1 MLNNDI
7 ARRFVENLS
16 LYTKYNVN
24 VMNHEGIII
33 ASVDSNRIGSF
44 HETAYNMIKMQQG
57 SVEVTDNESFLGVKE
72 GINLLVY
79 DEQKPVGVVGV
90 TGNPDEV
97 RNIAY
102 VIKMALESML
112 KYEHQQEKLYTT
124 RTAQDRLIYALFNEK
139 NTDREKLESLATSL
153 KINPQKIRI
162 PIILL
167 FGESIKIEILVNSLK
182 GLLTSQDIVHQYNN
196 QRILIYKDLGESRA
210 ETLLSWR
217 EEIEQWL
224 SEIALYCNYTNAY
237 VGTAQCRLHYYKI
250 GLQHCLWLEDSVTA
264 NRKNI
269 YFLDYLEK
277 YIFSQ
282 ISTSELH
289 GIMNVY
295 DHVFPAEE
303 KNNILRIIGVLQH
316 NNFNLVDASK
326 QLYIHKNTLAF
337 RMNKVKALLNIDPF
351 KNNHDR
357 LFIYC
362 LYLYLKR
369 KER

>member
-33 ASVDSNRIGSF
+33 ASVDANRIGSF
-44 HETAYNMIKMQQG
+44 HETACNMIKLQQG
-57 SVEVTDNESFLGVKE
+57 SVEVTDGQSFLGVKE

-124 RTAQDRLIYALFNEK
+124 RTAQDRFVYALFSEK
-139 NTDREKLESLATSL
+139 NTDREKLEGLANGL
-153 KINPQKIRI
+153 KINTHRVRV
-162 PIILL
+162 PIILF
-167 FGESIKIEILVNSLK
+167 FGEPVQVDTLTDSLD
-182 GLLTSQDIVHQYNN
+182 GLLSSQDIVHQHSN
-196 QRILIYKDLGESRA
+196 QRVLICKDMGEARMD
-210 ETLLSWR
+210 TLLSWR
-217 EEIEQWL
+217 EEMEQWL
-224 SEIALYCNYTNAY
+224 TEIGQRCSYANAY
-237 VGTAQCRLHYYKI
+237 VGTAQCRLHYYRI
-250 GLQHCLWLEDSVTA
+250 GLNHCLWLEDSVAHTS
-264 NRKNI
+264 KNL
-269 YFLDYLEK
+269 FFNDYLEK
-277 YIFSQ
+277 YLFSQ
-282 ISTSELH
+282 ISTQELH

-295 DHVFPAEE
+295 DHILPAEE

-316 NNFNLVDASK
+316 NNFNLVEASK

-337 RMNKVKALLNIDPF
+337 RMGKVKALLNVDPF
-351 KNNHDR
+351 KKNNDR
-357 LFIYC
+357 MFLYS

-369 KER
+369 KGR